1 MKTFSV
7 MVLAAVLALVMAS
20 AASAENKAASAE
32 NKAASAENK
41 AAFYVTPK
49 IGFSS
54 MTGKVEGESAS
65 RSVVPF
71 GLAVG
76 YDFNPVRVELEY
88 VYRGKKEFG
97 NGTQE
102 DVPFYD
108 SSGEVLLGYVDVA
121 QKFKLGVQS
130 FFLNGYYD
138 IHNASSITPYVGL
151 GLGLAKVSYEWT
163 NVAYNIPGT
172 GEDVPFDASG
182 SQTKFAWN
190 IGAGAAW
197 QFSDSLALDLGY
209 RYADFGKFTEKGQNE
224 RIWWESNE
232 IKTSAHDVMLG
243 LRFSF

>member
-1 MKTFSV
+1 MKNFSL
-7 MVLAAVLALVMAS
+7 MVLAAVVALALAPAALAES
-20 AASAENKAASAE
+20 EGASAEIKGV
-32 NKAASAENK
+32 
-41 AAFYVTPK
+41 FYVTPK

-54 MTGKVEGESAS
+54 LTGKVEGESAS

-88 VYRGKKEFG
+88 AYRGKKEFG

-102 DVPFYD
+102 GVPYYD
-108 SSGEVLLGYVDVA
+108 SSGEVLLDYVDVA

-151 GLGLAKVSYEWT
+151 GLGLAKISYNWT
-163 NVAYNIPGT
+163 ALVYNVPGT
-172 GEDVPFDASG
+172 GEEVPFDASG

-197 QFSDSLALDLGY
+197 QFSDSVALDLGY
-209 RYADFGKFTEKGQNE
+209 RYANFGKFTEKGQNE
-224 RIWWESNE
+224 RIRWESNE
-232 IKTSAHDVMLG
+232 IKTSANEVMLG